1 MMAST
6 TINQKNTD
14 NKVGGGD
21 SSAHIVGKVVPPAT
35 KLPPQ
40 PLPETAISSG
50 IKTVEGVA
58 KNGLNTAIQNFNL
71 MLSQYINNPKDA
83 KLFGQQLG
91 LVAEVV
97 ASVLRESRPEI
108 NSIVDELIDIVDEHG
123 GKMTQSAG
131 KLASSLMMSIPIAGQ
146 GIGILLDILNGI
158 HIATNL
164 FEMDMKML
172 KPIFKAWV
180 IMKVMM
186 NEARNVVAGRI
197 NKSIIGIKNPTIP
210 ITPNTIIQ
218 PSSDSTTPPIPIT
231 PNTIIQTSSDSTTPN
246 TTDNKTSNPILGGNG
261 FTKHKFINS
270 NSKKRRIVDIRKS
283 SKRNVNHHNRHHY
296 YNFQI

>member
-6 TINQKNTD
+6 NQQN
-14 NKVGGGD
+14 NVNNVGD
-21 SSAHIVGKVVPPAT
+21 DPSTHIGGKVDPPAT

-50 IKTVEGVA
+50 IKAVEGVA

-197 NKSIIGIKNPTIP
+197 NNTINGIKNPTIP
-210 ITPNTIIQ
+210 ITPNT
-218 PSSDSTTPPIPIT
+218 
-231 PNTIIQTSSDSTTPN
+231 
-246 TTDNKTSNPILGGNG
+246 TDNKTSKPILGGNG

>member
-14 NKVGGGD
+14 NNVGDGPSTIIGGN
-21 SSAHIVGKVVPPAT
+21 VNPPAT
-35 KLPPQ
+35 LPPAT
-40 PLPETAISSG
+40 LPPATTAISSALN
-50 IKTVEGVA
+50 TVKDGA
-58 KNGLNTAIQNFNL
+58 KNGLKNAIDIFNS
-71 MLSQYINNPKDA
+71 MLTQYIRKPQDA
-83 KLFGQQLG
+83 KLFGQRLG
-91 LVAEVV
+91 VAAEVV

-146 GIGILLDILNGI
+146 GIGIILDILNGI

-180 IMKVMM
+180 IMKLMM
-186 NEARNVVAGRI
+186 KEAGDVVTGRI
-197 NKSIIGIKNPTIP
+197 N
-210 ITPNTIIQ
+210 
-218 PSSDSTTPPIPIT
+218 
-231 PNTIIQTSSDSTTPN
+231 
-246 TTDNKTSNPILGGNG
+246 
-261 FTKHKFINS
+261 NS
-270 NSKKRRIVDIRKS
+270 IVDIQNPL
-283 SKRNVNHHNRHHY
+283 RNRLLQQHL
-296 YNFQI
+296 

>member
-6 TINQKNTD
+6 NQQN
-14 NKVGGGD
+14 NVNNVGD
-21 SSAHIVGKVVPPAT
+21 DPSTHIVGKVVPPAT

-50 IKTVEGVA
+50 IKAVEGVA

-108 NSIVDELIDIVDEHG
+108 NSIIDELIDIVDEHG

-231 PNTIIQTSSDSTTPN
+231 PNT
-246 TTDNKTSNPILGGNG
+246 TDNKTSKPILGGNG